1 MRHCPDSQAALPESR
16 VKGITDAAAGTDAAA
31 AVEVAMTG
39 DAAGGA
45 GPPPG
50 GVPRQHTRIHYSSA
64 ARPTLILDSGSQD
77 VLDLS
82 ERGLRYRQ
90 DAGPEPQVGTK
101 LEGILRLSRGET
113 LPVRGTVVRVSHP
126 DGPARPWVIEVA
138 AHLVDVPIPRRVI
151 IAERQVV
158 QRGGPPPE

>member
-1 MRHCPDSQAALPESR
+1 M
-16 VKGITDAAAGTDAAA
+16 AAAE
-31 AVEVAMTG
+31 AVAVGETG
-39 DAAGGA
+39 DAPGSA

-50 GVPRQHTRIHYSSA
+50 SVPRQHTRIHYSA
-64 ARPTLILDSGSQD
+64 VARPTLILDSGSQD

-90 DAGPEPQVGTK
+90 DAGPEPRVGTK

-126 DGPARPWVIEVA
+126 DGPARPGVIEVA
-138 AHLVDVPIPRRVI
+138 AHLTDVGIPRRVI
-151 IAERQVV
+151 IAERQVI
-158 QRGGPPPE
+158 QRPDPPRE

>member
-1 MRHCPDSQAALPESR
+1 
-16 VKGITDAAAGTDAAA
+16 V
-31 AVEVAMTG
+31 
-39 DAAGGA
+39 
-45 GPPPG
+45 
-50 GVPRQHTRIHYSSA
+50 

-90 DAGPEPQVGTK
+90 DAGPEPRIGTK
-101 LEGILRLSRGET
+101 LEGILRLARGET

-126 DGPARPWVIEVA
+126 DGPDLPGVIEVA
-138 AHLVDVPIPRRVI
+138 AHLTDVGIPRRVI

-158 QRGGPPPE
+158 QRQTPPRE

>member
-1 MRHCPDSQAALPESR
+1 MISDVP
-16 VKGITDAAAGTDAAA
+16 
-31 AVEVAMTG
+31 
-39 DAAGGA
+39 GGSSV
-45 GPPPG
+45 PPG
-50 GVPRQHTRIHYSSA
+50 AVPRQHSRIHYSTV

-90 DAGPEPQVGTK
+90 DAGPEPRVGTK

-126 DGPARPWVIEVA
+126 EGLDRPGVIEVA
-138 AHLVDVPIPRRVI
+138 AHLTDVGIPRRVI
-151 IAERQVV
+151 ISERHVV
-158 QRGGPPPE
+158 QRPDPRAE